1 MCHERHQW
9 DAQAALRKGGIE
21 DGDPCFCG
29 AARFNAPSPGALDG
43 QAALDEA
50 NNMVVRLRDSLRDVL
65 SLIADEDIG
74 DGKSELIR
82 DISRDGEP
90 GYTMRMV
97 RLVAILA
104 TATTLAGEA
113 SR

>member
-1 MCHERHQW
+1 MKPCIHE
-9 DAQAALRKGGIE
+9 DYGTVY
-21 DGDPCFCG
+21 CTTCG
-29 AARFNAPSPGALDG
+29 SNVPIRREADALDG

>member
-1 MCHERHQW
+1 MKPCIHE
-9 DAQAALRKGGIE
+9 DYGTVY
-21 DGDPCFCG
+21 CTTCG
-29 AARFNAPSPGALDG
+29 SNVPIRREADALDG

-82 DISRDGEP
+82 DVSRDDAP
-90 GYTMRMV
+90 DYALRMM
-97 RLVAILA
+97 RLVKIIA
-104 TATTLAGEA
+104 TATALAAGGKPPA
-113 SR
+113 